1 MTRLKEPL
9 TLTRVGEHFMDGGL
23 YKDENGNYY
32 VDCHHE
38 PKDNG
43 TSTVYIL
50 SPSNSPDGEPN
61 HAINCH
67 IKILNPLTE
76 SEKKQKLFQFE
87 YMMLSRLNDDARAYF
102 GHGNEDEDKW
112 DCRYHN
118 EHNIWGRNIT
128 DLVAEMKRLWQKIP
142 SDIKP
147 EWCTQEQI
155 LEYER
160 KISI

>member
-1 MTRLKEPL
+1 MKTLE
-9 TLTRVGEHFMDGGL
+9 LTRVGEHHMEGGL
-23 YKDENGNYY
+23 YKDKDGKYY
-32 VDCHHE
+32 VDCFHE
-38 PKDNG
+38 PKDDG
-43 TSTVYIL
+43 VSTVYIL
-50 SPSNSPDGEPN
+50 SPSKEPDGEPN
-61 HAINCH
+61 YAIHCH

-76 SEKKQKLFQFE
+76 IEKKQKRFQFE
-87 YMMLSRLNDDARAYF
+87 YMMLSRLNDDAQAYF

-128 DLVAEMKRLWQKIP
+128 DLVAEMKKFWQRIP

-147 EWCTQEQI
+147 EWCTWEQI

-160 KISI
+160 KITA

>member
-1 MTRLKEPL
+1 MKTLE
-9 TLTRVGEHFMDGGL
+9 LTRVGEHHMEGGL
-23 YKDENGNYY
+23 YKDKDGKYY
-32 VDCHHE
+32 VDCFHE
-38 PKDNG
+38 PKDDG
-43 TSTVYIL
+43 VSTVYIL
-50 SPSNSPDGEPN
+50 SPSKEPDGEPN
-61 HAINCH
+61 YPIHCH

-76 SEKKQKLFQFE
+76 IEKKQKRFQFE
-87 YMMLSRLNDDARAYF
+87 YMILSRLNDDAQAYF

-128 DLVAEMKRLWQKIP
+128 DLVAEMKKFWQRIP

-147 EWCTQEQI
+147 EWCTWEQI

-160 KISI
+160 KISA

>member
-1 MTRLKEPL
+1 MKTLE
-9 TLTRVGEHFMDGGL
+9 LTRVGEHRMEGGL
-23 YKDENGNYY
+23 YKDKDGKYY
-32 VDCHHE
+32 VDCFHE
-38 PKDNG
+38 PKDDG
-43 TSTVYIL
+43 VSTVYIL
-50 SPSNSPDGEPN
+50 SPSKEPDGEPN
-61 HAINCH
+61 YAIHCH

-76 SEKKQKLFQFE
+76 IEKKQKRFQFE
-87 YMMLSRLNDDARAYF
+87 YMILSRLNDDAQAYF

-128 DLVAEMKRLWQKIP
+128 DLVAEMKKFWQRIP

-147 EWCTQEQI
+147 EWCTWEQI

-160 KISI
+160 KITA

>member
-1 MTRLKEPL
+1 MKTLE
-9 TLTRVGEHFMDGGL
+9 LTRVGEHHMEGGL
-23 YKDENGNYY
+23 YKDKDGKYY
-32 VDCHHE
+32 VDCFHL
-38 PKDNG
+38 PKDDG
-43 TSTVYIL
+43 VSTVYIL
-50 SPSNSPDGEPN
+50 SPSKEPDGEPN
-61 HAINCH
+61 YAIHCH

-76 SEKKQKLFQFE
+76 IEKKQKRFQFE
-87 YMMLSRLNDDARAYF
+87 YMILSRLNDDAQAYF

-128 DLVAEMKRLWQKIP
+128 DLVAEMKKFWQRIP

-147 EWCTQEQI
+147 EWCTWEQI

-160 KISI
+160 KITA

>member
-1 MTRLKEPL
+1 MKTLE
-9 TLTRVGEHFMDGGL
+9 LTRVGEHRMEGGL
-23 YKDENGNYY
+23 YKDKDGKYY
-32 VDCHHE
+32 VDCFHL
-38 PKDNG
+38 PKDDG
-43 TSTVYIL
+43 VSTVYIL
-50 SPSNSPDGEPN
+50 SPSKEPDGEPN
-61 HAINCH
+61 YAIHCH

-76 SEKKQKLFQFE
+76 IEKKQKRFQFE
-87 YMMLSRLNDDARAYF
+87 YMILSRLNDDAQAYF

-128 DLVAEMKRLWQKIP
+128 DLVAEMKKFWQRIP

-147 EWCTQEQI
+147 EWCTWEQI

-160 KISI
+160 KITA

>member
-1 MTRLKEPL
+1 MKTLG
-9 TLTRVGEHFMDGGL
+9 LTRVGKHRMEGDLYQDKDG
-23 YKDENGNYY
+23 KYY
-32 VDCHHE
+32 VDCFHE

-43 TSTVYIL
+43 VSTVYIL
-50 SPSNSPDGEPN
+50 SPSKEPDGEPN
-61 HAINCH
+61 YAIHCH
-67 IKILNPLTE
+67 IKILNPMTE
-76 SEKKQKLFQFE
+76 IEKKQKRFQFE
-87 YMMLSRLNDDARAYF
+87 YMILSRLNDDAQAYF

-128 DLVAEMKRLWQKIP
+128 DLVAEMKKFWQRIP

-147 EWCTQEQI
+147 EWCTWEQI

-160 KISI
+160 KINA